1 MSKEIRVLITL
12 QSKFVSTNE
21 LYKARVSYSF
31 GHPKATVYKN
41 PRAAQVESEV
51 RCQLIAVDFSEYLDW
66 LRNTEQFDISFKFI
80 FKRSNT
86 HFDTSN
92 YIKNLED
99 IWTRF
104 VRDDLGI
111 DNYDDSK
118 HIRVFGEKSIIPG
131 ATSEY
136 ALLVLKESK
145 ANIRYDIDPKPEKI
159 WISDMT
165 AEEIT
170 AFLPPLPKTLKK
182 KDRYQV
188 QAEYDAADTKVYI
201 LQPTNFIALDST
213 IIAKIY
219 KDAIEAVYQNSGF
232 VLVGV
237 IGDENSWQP
246 NDWKSLMW
254 LSDEIQKLEKD
265 YRGVKMG
272 WIPDKKSILEW
283 MK

>member
-21 LYKARVSYSF
+21 LYKARVAYSF

-41 PRAAQVESEV
+41 PRAVQVESEI
-51 RCQLIAVDFSEYLDW
+51 RCQLIAVDFSEYLEW
-66 LRNTEQFDISFKFI
+66 LRSTEQFDISFKFI

-118 HIRVFGEKSIIPG
+118 HVRVFGEKSIIPG

-145 ANIRYDIDPKPEKI
+145 ANLRYDIDPKPEKI
-159 WISDMT
+159 WISGMT
-165 AEEIT
+165 AEETT

-182 KDRYQV
+182 KVRYLV
-188 QAEYDAADTKVYI
+188 SADYDTADTKVYI
-201 LQPTNFIALDST
+201 LEPPSLLSHDY
-213 IIAKIY
+213 IAKIY
-219 KDAIEAVYQNSGF
+219 KDAIEAVYQSSGF
-232 VLVGV
+232 VLIGV
-237 IGDENSWQP
+237 LGEEFFWTPDEWNSLQ
-246 NDWKSLMW
+246 W
-254 LSDEIQKLEKD
+254 LSEELSQLEKE
-265 YRGVKMG
+265 YRGIKMG

-283 MK
+283 MN

>member
-21 LYKARVSYSF
+21 LYKARVAYSF

-41 PRAAQVESEV
+41 PRAVQVESEI
-51 RCQLIAVDFSEYLDW
+51 RCQLIAVDFSEYLEW

-118 HIRVFGEKSIIPG
+118 HVRVFGEKSIIPG

-145 ANIRYDIDPKPEKI
+145 ANLRYDIDPKPEKI
-159 WISDMT
+159 WISGMT
-165 AEEIT
+165 AEETT

-182 KDRYQV
+182 KVRYLV
-188 QAEYDAADTKVYI
+188 SADYDTADTKVYI
-201 LQPTNFIALDST
+201 LEPPRLLSHDY
-213 IIAKIY
+213 IAKIY
-219 KDAIEAVYQNSGF
+219 KDAIEAVYQSSGF

-237 IGDENSWQP
+237 LGEEFFWTPDEWNSLQ
-246 NDWKSLMW
+246 W
-254 LSDEIQKLEKD
+254 LSEELSQLEKE
-265 YRGVKMG
+265 YRGIKMG

-283 MK
+283 MN